1 MSTQVL
7 LEWQVHP
14 TEDEEAIFNAVNT
27 IFPGCSLE
35 KDGIERTARTEDLQP
50 FLDNLERYLIRDTAR
65 EVLLSVEEE
74 LEKDEH
80 HYRFQ
85 ISKQAMMVGKV
96 NFVTGMDGPMGDITV
111 DVTTSQRFTL
121 MAHLTPPV
129 EEDSVFARRGFG
141 DEDFDM

>member
-1 MSTQVL
+1 M
-7 LEWQVHP
+7 
-14 TEDEEAIFNAVNT
+14 
-27 IFPGCSLE
+27 
-35 KDGIERTARTEDLQP
+35 
-50 FLDNLERYLIRDTAR
+50 
-65 EVLLSVEEE
+65 EEE